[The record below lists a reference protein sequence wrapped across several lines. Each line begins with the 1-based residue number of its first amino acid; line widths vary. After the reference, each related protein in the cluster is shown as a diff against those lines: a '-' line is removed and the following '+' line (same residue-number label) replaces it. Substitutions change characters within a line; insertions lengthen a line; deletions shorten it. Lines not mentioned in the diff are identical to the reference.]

1 MTITLSGVSLSR
13 TIIVPLVMP
22 ARSTLRFPNKDPN
35 ETLDF
40 SLDMTNYVSETG
52 DSVTSFSTNVTS
64 ATTPALVAADQ
75 AISSDTPALLTAVIS
90 GGLIANDY
98 PVIFAITMASGL
110 VIVRTV
116 WLAVLPIT
124 YEYQGTVFTNVAPG
138 QVGPQGNQGPPG
150 QVGPQGNQGP
160 PGQVGPQ
167 GNQGPPGTVVDG
179 GALAAIAAAAAAAQ
193 ATANGIASL
202 LNLPLGSTAAYPILF

>member
-160 PGQVGPQ
+160 PG
-167 GNQGPPGTVVDG
+167 TVVDG

>member
-150 QVGPQGNQGP
+150 
-160 PGQVGPQ
+160 
-167 GNQGPPGTVVDG
+167 TVVDG